1 MEEQNTKP
9 KRNRKQQSI
18 TKMIRNNKIVDLAL
32 EGTRTQKEIAA
43 EVKVDRTTVG
53 RVLSSEEVKKIL
65 KAADSR
71 VNEMIHT
78 ALDTVKTAMTTSHA
92 DMTNGL
98 KASLAVL
105 KSVGVLKDKVDLT
118 HSFPKPTI
126 IEKLNGDRVI
136 LGSRPVDQDESDEDY
151 VA

>member
-1 MEEQNTKP
+1 MEEQNNKP

-18 TKMIRNNKIVDLAL
+18 TKMIRNKKIVDLAL

-53 RVLSSEEVKKIL
+53 RVLSSQEVKEIL
-65 KAADSR
+65 KKAQSR
-71 VNEMIHT
+71 VNEMIDT
-78 ALDTVKTAMTTSHA
+78 ALDTVNTAMTTSHA

-105 KSVGVLKDKVDLT
+105 KSVGVIKDKVDLT

-136 LGSRPVDQDESDEDY
+136 LGSRPVDEDESDEDY